1 LSAPRCVTVF
11 GGSGFLGG
19 EIARRLLA
27 EGIAVRAAVRHA
39 DRVTDRVNERPDQ
52 TGEPRPVTADVRDQT
67 SVARA
72 IEGCDAVV
80 NAVGLYVE
88 QGAETFEA
96 IHEAGARNVA
106 GQSAIS
112 GVARLVHISGI
123 GADLHSES
131 RYVRARARGEVLVK
145 EAFPPA
151 TILRPSVV
159 FGPEDKFLNTLAQIA
174 RRTPLIPL
182 FGQGQTKLQPVYA
195 GDVADAVL
203 KALTHPG
210 APGKAYELGGPNIYS
225 YRALIE
231 LVLGRVNRRCLLLPV
246 PFPVWHMLAALAS
259 ILPRPPL
266 TQAQVTLMKRDNV
279 VAETALSL
287 EALGIHATALETILP
302 NYAF

>member
-1 LSAPRCVTVF
+1 MSALRCVTVF

-19 EIARRLLA
+19 EIARRFLA
-27 EGIAVRAAVRHA
+27 EGIAVRVAVRHA
-39 DRVTDRVNERPDQ
+39 DRVAHKVNQRPDQ

-72 IEGCDAVV
+72 IDGCDAVV

-88 QGAETFEA
+88 QGVETFEA

-106 GQSAIS
+106 RQSAAS
-112 GVARLVHISGI
+112 GVARMVHISGI

-131 RYVRARARGEVLVK
+131 RYVRARAKGEVLVK

-159 FGPEDKFLNTLAQIA
+159 FGPEDKFLNTLSQIA

-182 FGQGQTKLQPVYA
+182 FGQGQTKLQPVYV

-259 ILPRPPL
+259 SLPRPPL

-279 VAETALSL
+279 VPEAALSL
-287 EALGIHATALETILP
+287 KDLGIHATALEAILP
-302 NYAF
+302 KYAF